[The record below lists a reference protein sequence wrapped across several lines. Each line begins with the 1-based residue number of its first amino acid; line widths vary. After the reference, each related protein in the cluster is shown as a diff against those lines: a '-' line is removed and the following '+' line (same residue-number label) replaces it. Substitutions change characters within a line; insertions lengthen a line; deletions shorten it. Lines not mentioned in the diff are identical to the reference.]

1 VNEERTGKCLRQ
13 VEHIRGHL
21 WHRYS
26 ITGNQV
32 MVATVKFS
40 KWWLQLYQKINM
52 YLAIFIIKQMLFIIN
67 IVLTYVMFGRNCE
80 LYVHSTRIL
89 SPYKHK
95 HFVYVTIVSF
105 CQFYCNVNLHLLS
118 TYDVHNYSRIQMS
131 ELKYIVMF
139 YHGIV
144 NIVNEWRSISICC
157 FFTIFFFIHLI
168 IY

>member
-1 VNEERTGKCLRQ
+1 MNEERTGKCLRQ
-13 VEHIRGHL
+13 VEHILGHL

-32 MVATVKFS
+32 MVATAAFS

-95 HFVYVTIVSF
+95 HYVTIVSF

-144 NIVNEWRSISICC
+144 NIVNDRRVLLVFVVFLTFS
-157 FFTIFFFIHLI
+157 FLFIW
-168 IY
+168 

>member
-1 VNEERTGKCLRQ
+1 MNEERTGKCLRQ
-13 VEHIRGHL
+13 VEHILGHL

-32 MVATVKFS
+32 MVATAAFS

-95 HFVYVTIVSF
+95 HYVTIVSF

-131 ELKYIVMF
+131 ELKYIVNF
-139 YHGIV
+139 ILALFV
-144 NIVNEWRSISICC
+144 NIVNERRSIYSIGC
-157 FFTIFFFIHLI
+157 FFYIFIFIHLI